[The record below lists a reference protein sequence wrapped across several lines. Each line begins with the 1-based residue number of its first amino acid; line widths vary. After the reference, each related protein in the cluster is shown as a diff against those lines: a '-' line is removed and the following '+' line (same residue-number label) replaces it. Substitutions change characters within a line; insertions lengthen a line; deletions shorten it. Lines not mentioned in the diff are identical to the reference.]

1 MHDTTDVPQQARRI
15 EELVA
20 KLEVS
25 GDPVVVAT
33 AKALVEALMDLHGA
47 AIERMLEIV
56 ARTGA
61 AGQEIADGFG
71 RDDLVG
77 SLLVLYGL
85 HPLDLETRV
94 RRTLEKLGP
103 RLAKQGSEI
112 ELIGIDGGVV
122 RLRVHAAGSNCGS
135 STGPLKAAVEE
146 ALLGAAPDVVRL
158 LIDGLEETGT
168 SSGFVPIETLMGNH
182 SPALNGVKAV

>member
-1 MHDTTDVPQQARRI
+1 MTTWWA
-15 EELVA
+15 A
-20 KLEVS
+20 CSCSTVS
-25 GDPVVVAT
+25 IRSISKRECG
-33 AKALVEALMDLHGA
+33 
-47 AIERMLEIV
+47 
-56 ARTGA
+56 
-61 AGQEIADGFG
+61 G
-71 RDDLVG
+71 RWK
-77 SLLVLYGL
+77 
-85 HPLDLETRV
+85 
-94 RRTLEKLGP
+94 KLGP

-146 ALLGAAPDVVRL
+146 AILGAAPDVVQL

-182 SPALNGVKAV
+182 SPALNGVKAL